1 MCEDTG
7 ISYEE
12 PSPNS
17 FSFNSPYG
25 ACPTCKGLG
34 TVYTVDMKAIIP
46 DENLS
51 INDGGIAPLGGER
64 EAYIFRQVQTLSK
77 KHKFSLD
84 KPIKDLPKK
93 TMNFL
98 LYGNEEATEKE
109 LQFDEE
115 AINGNIYETEFEGII
130 NQVKRWFA
138 TTTSEAI
145 QRWAESFMEL
155 TTCNTCKGSR
165 LKKESLWFKVDE
177 KNISELSGLDLV
189 ELLKWFDNIEEIF
202 IGCRP
207 YLSFVKPAYPN
218 AKWWRIATHPVGY
231 TNRFTATGHN
241 LYFRR
246 ALYWFAST

>member
-1 MCEDTG
+1 MFVAYETDEKSVTKYGELAYSRQLMCEDTG

-93 TMNFL
+93 TMIFCFMAMKKQRKKNCSL
-98 LYGNEEATEKE
+98 MK
-109 LQFDEE
+109 
-115 AINGNIYETEFEGII
+115 
-130 NQVKRWFA
+130 KR
-138 TTTSEAI
+138 
-145 QRWAESFMEL
+145 
-155 TTCNTCKGSR
+155 
-165 LKKESLWFKVDE
+165 
-177 KNISELSGLDLV
+177 
-189 ELLKWFDNIEEIF
+189 
-202 IGCRP
+202 
-207 YLSFVKPAYPN
+207 
-218 AKWWRIATHPVGY
+218 
-231 TNRFTATGHN
+231 
-241 LYFRR
+241 
-246 ALYWFAST
+246 